1 MRLITIISTLCMV
14 FPLALSGAPN
24 STEKKS
30 PVDYVNPYMG
40 NISHLLI
47 PTLLC
52 TCQIPCCV
60 FVLKEVILHQI

>member
-47 PTLLC
+47 P
-52 TCQIPCCV
+52 CCV